1 MSIHSENGRSAFGAA
16 STCLSQTSH
25 PMNQLRVG
33 IVGCGAVVE
42 RFHLPASTLIPELSI
57 ESLVDRDKSR
67 AKRLADIYGVRH
79 VYADYHEMI
88 GKVDAAIIALPHSL
102 IARVSEDFLT
112 SGIPILVEKPMA
124 VTAEEAKRL
133 VALEERTKT
142 PLTVGYTRRCGY
154 GVDFIRRA
162 LREKVIGTI
171 VGFSVEDGY
180 PFDWQ
185 SAGAD
190 FRLEK
195 AGGGGVLLDIGCH
208 VLDMILFWFGDATII
223 SSLHDSF
230 GGIEVNALA
239 TLETR
244 EGVRGTVELSWE
256 RSLRN
261 SAVIEGTKGRLEV
274 EWYRNL
280 AHAYLGGSV
289 IRGTVTPEEC
299 KDEAQD
305 FDMMFVKQLREW
317 SNSLR
322 GESQEN
328 VLATASDA
336 QSVLELVEAWRDHG
350 KAWDPEW
357 SSTRFMNSNA
367 A

>member
-1 MSIHSENGRSAFGAA
+1 
-16 STCLSQTSH
+16 
-25 PMNQLRVG
+25 MNPLRIG

-42 RFHLPASTLIPELSI
+42 RFHLPASTFIPEISI
-57 ESLVDRDKSR
+57 GSLVDRDQSR
-67 AKRLADIYGVRH
+67 AKRLADIYGVPH
-79 VYADYHEMI
+79 VLADYHEMI

-102 IARVSEDFLT
+102 IARVSEEFLT

-124 VTAEEAKRL
+124 VTAEDAKRL
-133 VALEERTKT
+133 VAVGERAKT
-142 PLTVGYTRRCGY
+142 SLTVGYTRRCGY

-162 LREKVIGTI
+162 LREEVIGTI

-185 SAGAD
+185 SAGAE
-190 FRLEK
+190 FRLDK

-208 VLDMILFWFGDATII
+208 VLDMILFWFGGATIVTAM
-223 SSLHDSF
+223 HDSF

-280 AHAYLGGSV
+280 ASAYLGDSV
-289 IRGTVTPEEC
+289 IRGTVAPEEC
-299 KDEAQD
+299 KGAAQD

-317 SNSLR
+317 SKSLR
-322 GESQEN
+322 GESREN

-336 QSVLELVEAWRDHG
+336 QSVLELVETWRDHG
-350 KAWDPEW
+350 KAWEPGW
-357 SSTRFMNSNA
+357 SSTRFGMNSNDA
-367 A
+367 